1 MKYRFYILAILIL
14 MLGCNSSN
22 NKKATKEIIVDDL
35 GNKFEFSST
44 PQRIISLAPN
54 ITEIIYSLKLE
65 KHLVGNT
72 IYCNYPES
80 AKQVEKVGD
89 MLTFNFEKI
98 ISLKPD
104 LIFITVEGNT
114 KESYDKFNELGLK
127 IFVSNP
133 RNYQGIKKTY
143 QDIGKIFSI
152 NTEQTIHSWDSTIN
166 KIKNESMKLNKS
178 AMYIVELSPLMIVG
192 PNTFLNEYLTIC
204 GLKNIAED
212 SPLNYPIYNREEVLK
227 RNPDYIIY
235 PTDGNDNLEKIKSA
249 YPEWKNLSAVKNNNV
264 IFVNRDL
271 HLRPG
276 PRFVNAV
283 VDLFNQVRQK
293 EAVVRN
299 HQR

>member
-1 MKYRFYILAILIL
+1 
-14 MLGCNSSN
+14 
-22 NKKATKEIIVDDL
+22 
-35 GNKFEFSST
+35 
-44 PQRIISLAPN
+44 
-54 ITEIIYSLKLE
+54 
-65 KHLVGNT
+65 
-72 IYCNYPES
+72 
-80 AKQVEKVGD
+80 
-89 MLTFNFEKI
+89 
-98 ISLKPD
+98 
-104 LIFITVEGNT
+104 
-114 KESYDKFNELGLK
+114 
-127 IFVSNP
+127 
-133 RNYQGIKKTY
+133 
-143 QDIGKIFSI
+143 
-152 NTEQTIHSWDSTIN
+152 
-166 KIKNESMKLNKS
+166 
-178 AMYIVELSPLMIVG
+178 MYIVELSPLMIVG